1 MKGRGQ
7 ANFDN
12 GGQGLAAE
20 REAGAAGNRP
30 ILPSA
35 QGEGQQKGGSLR
47 GHCGVGRAHG
57 SQGQDAHQEKV
68 QQEVDG
74 GGRRDAEK
82 GDFGVPCSLAEGR
95 VGQVT
100 EGERRAQAEHT
111 QVGAGICHGLGGDR
125 QQLEQAGG
133 SQGPCHSHQKG
144 DDQGSGEKG
153 PRGFLQAGGVLGAGL
168 LGDADHAPCGQVPRI
183 TPDER
188 ITGRKKM
195 ARTNARPLNF

>member
-20 REAGAAGNRP
+20 REAGAAGNCP

-57 SQGQDAHQEKV
+57 SQGQDAYQEKV

-74 GGRRDAEK
+74 GGRRNAEK
-82 GDFGVPCSLAEGR
+82 GDFG
-95 VGQVT
+95 
-100 EGERRAQAEHT
+100 
-111 QVGAGICHGLGGDR
+111 GA
-125 QQLEQAGG
+125 
-133 SQGPCHSHQKG
+133 
-144 DDQGSGEKG
+144 
-153 PRGFLQAGGVLGAGL
+153 V
-168 LGDADHAPCGQVPRI
+168 ADYEPECVSSTVIKIIQSYTRI
-183 TPDER
+183 IDTKVW
-188 ITGRKKM
+188 RK
-195 ARTNARPLNF
+195 